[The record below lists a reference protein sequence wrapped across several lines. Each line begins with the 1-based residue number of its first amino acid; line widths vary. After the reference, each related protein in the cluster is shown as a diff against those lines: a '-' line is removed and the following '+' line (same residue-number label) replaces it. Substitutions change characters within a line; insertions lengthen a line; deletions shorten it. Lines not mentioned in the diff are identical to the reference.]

1 MSEWAWLIA
10 LGMFLIALA
19 TFAFGWVA
27 KILKGEGASDTA
39 KEAKTEVAQARADLA
54 AFKAEAARLVS
65 DARAELA
72 AFKTEAAGRFATIEM
87 LEKSENR
94 VADAINRLADRLDR
108 VLEIR
113 EASRPAPRSRAVKS

>member
-1 MSEWAWLIA
+1 MGEWTWLIA
-10 LGMFLIALA
+10 LGMFLIAVA

-27 KILKGEGASDTA
+27 RILKGESASDTA
-39 KEAKTEVAQARADLA
+39 KEAKSEASMARADLA
-54 AFKAEAARLVS
+54 AFKA
-65 DARAELA
+65 
-72 AFKTEAAGRFATIEM
+72 EAAGRFATIEM

-113 EASRPAPRSRAVKS
+113 DSQRPAPRSRAVKS

>member
-1 MSEWAWLIA
+1 MGEWTWVIA
-10 LGMFLIALA
+10 LGMFVLAAA

-27 KILKGEGASDTA
+27 RIIKGESASDTA
-39 KEAKTEVAQARADLA
+39 REAKQEAAQARSDLA
-54 AFKAEAARLVS
+54 AFKA
-65 DARAELA
+65 
-72 AFKTEAAGRFATIEM
+72 EAAGRFATIEM

-113 EASRPAPRSRAVKS
+113 ETQRPAPRSRAVKS

>member
-1 MSEWAWLIA
+1 M
-10 LGMFLIALA
+10 LGVYA
-19 TFAFGWVA
+19 GWVA
-27 KILKGEGASDTA
+27 RIIKGESASDTA
-39 KEAKTEVAQARADLA
+39 KEAKTEAAQARADLA
-54 AFKAEAARLVS
+54 AFKAEAGRLVS

-113 EASRPAPRSRAVKS
+113 ETQRPAPRSRAVKS